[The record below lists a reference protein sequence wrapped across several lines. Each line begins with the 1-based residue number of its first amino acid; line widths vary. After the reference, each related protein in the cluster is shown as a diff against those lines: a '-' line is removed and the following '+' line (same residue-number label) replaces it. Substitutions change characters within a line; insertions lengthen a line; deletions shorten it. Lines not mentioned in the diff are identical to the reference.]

1 MGITSLSAV
10 KPPFVQQIPI
20 IEEQTKRRRPR
31 WTLHSYPFEDV
42 IQDITIHACEKYD
55 SPTGGF
61 RPELCRKN
69 DTSELCF
76 LKWINRL
83 ISRQMANILRNHYSK
98 WQRPCIKCAFNTGD
112 GSCSK
117 TPSRRQCDECT
128 LPEYR
133 KWLKSK
139 QSQFNIQQTLPLE
152 NHSQEVENYQGDFFD
167 VAAAKKIVD
176 AKMKERLTKYEW
188 RVYRMLYI
196 QHKSETEVGI
206 ILKLKKVGRTSPGY
220 QRILSLRKHFATIA
234 RQIVEE
240 ENLA

>member
-1 MGITSLSAV
+1 MGTTVSAD
-10 KPPFVQQIPI
+10 KPPFEKQIPI
-20 IEEQTKRRRPR
+20 VEEQIKRRRPR
-31 WTLHSYPFEDV
+31 WTLHSIPFEDV
-42 IQDITIHACEKYD
+42 IQDITIHAFKKYD
-55 SPTGGF
+55 SSTSGF
-61 RPELCRKN
+61 RPELCKKS

-83 ISRQMANILRNHYSK
+83 ITRQMNNILRDNYSK

-128 LPEYR
+128 LPDYR
-133 KWLKSK
+133 RWLKSK
-139 QSQFNIQQTLPLE
+139 QNQFNIKQTLPLE

-167 VAAAKKIVD
+167 VAAAKKVVD
-176 AKMKERLTKYEW
+176 IKMKERLTKYEW
-188 RVYRMLYI
+188 RVYRMLFV
-196 QHKSETEVGI
+196 QHKSDAEVGT
-206 ILKLKKVGRTSPGY
+206 ILKLKKVGRTPPGY
-220 QRILSLRKHFATIA
+220 QRILSLRKHFACLV